1 MLKPID
7 IPKELI
13 SDIIEGKNI
22 QTKYYIAKIV
32 RWENKDKWPKCLI
45 QKSIGEAGNLEIE
58 SLRLL
63 KTHDICSEN
72 YEKEDGS
79 INKHLKV
86 CL

>member
-1 MLKPID
+1 
-7 IPKELI
+7 
-13 SDIIEGKNI
+13 
-22 QTKYYIAKIV
+22 
-32 RWENKDKWPKCLI
+32 LI